1 MLRYIYVYCMYLQ
14 KNSDFWLLVY
24 TTLREWFCITEV
36 QSTDCV
42 LCTDTV
48 YKIDYFVF
56 KAVRIVCM
64 STISTQTW

>member
-1 MLRYIYVYCMYLQ
+1 MLFAVPLTCFYGSL
-14 KNSDFWLLVY
+14 NSDFWLLVY
-24 TTLREWFCITEV
+24 TTLTDWFRITEV

-42 LCTDTV
+42 VCTDTV
-48 YKIDYFVF
+48 HKIDYFIF